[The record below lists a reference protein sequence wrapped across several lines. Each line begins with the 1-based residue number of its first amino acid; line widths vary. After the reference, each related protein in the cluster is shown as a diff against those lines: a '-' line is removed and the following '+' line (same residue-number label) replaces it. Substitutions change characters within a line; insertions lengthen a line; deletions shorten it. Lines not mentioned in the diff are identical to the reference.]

1 MAGPI
6 RTEVPQPELPI
17 TPDSLKAENL
27 SPKAIHNISEW
38 RKAKEAKNGQLDLI
52 ILCSDARLSSV
63 MLFDNKNIASVSSIA
78 ANGETDPFKYL
89 LNNDAIGRV
98 IVISH
103 YDGEKANKENLI
115 SGCGGMGARANMGKG
130 KQVDDASG
138 LTEFISKI
146 ESSDTLQQTLVI
158 VEKIARLTDKP
169 IFGTAVDHLSYQA
182 HPLVQVVTENGVRK
196 IIYNSELQKPAS
208 ERKETIPLIP
218 EDQLDPRFKHLLEEN
233 KAVVQRLSSDTRF
246 SENQKIQNPKAIF
259 LSTSLLPLAL
269 RYPETFSKPNTGFV
283 VRLPFSKNQIE
294 SDMEDLQQGKTTITK
309 KFLREVTAQIKY
321 PIDHAL
327 KAKKGDSFFDT
338 KTLIIETPSIEL
350 SAEIAHRLVT
360 EQQFFRDWI
369 TKCGGKI
376 IIAEIGPKNKL
387 SSRIQFYSP
396 DINTA
401 S

>member
-182 HPLVQVVTENGVRK
+182 HPLVQVVTEN
-196 IIYNSELQKPAS
+196 IY
-208 ERKETIPLIP
+208 
-218 EDQLDPRFKHLLEEN
+218 
-233 KAVVQRLSSDTRF
+233 
-246 SENQKIQNPKAIF
+246 
-259 LSTSLLPLAL
+259 
-269 RYPETFSKPNTGFV
+269 
-283 VRLPFSKNQIE
+283 
-294 SDMEDLQQGKTTITK
+294 
-309 KFLREVTAQIKY
+309 
-321 PIDHAL
+321 
-327 KAKKGDSFFDT
+327 
-338 KTLIIETPSIEL
+338 
-350 SAEIAHRLVT
+350 
-360 EQQFFRDWI
+360 
-369 TKCGGKI
+369 
-376 IIAEIGPKNKL
+376 
-387 SSRIQFYSP
+387 
-396 DINTA
+396 
-401 S
+401 